1 MRALVYDEY
10 TTDDD
15 FSKILKIK
23 NIPIPEPRSNEVVFK
38 VISAGC
44 NYDDIWGMRGKPLA
58 IPLPHI
64 SGTDAAGIVT
74 AVGND
79 VKNFKVGD
87 RVVSHGNMS
96 CRVCKACTDGRE
108 FDCKKRTIW
117 GFETGPLWGGY
128 CEFTHLPEVNVLK
141 IPEGVSYDDAA
152 AASMTLL
159 TSWHMLVGR
168 AKIQPGQLVLIMG
181 GSSGIGTFG
190 IQIAKLFGCTV
201 IATASPEKLD
211 KCLEL
216 GADYA
221 VDHRKD
227 DWHKEVRSIAKKIPK
242 PYALNN
248 VRSHRN
254 LDWLIDIWTNSF
266 NNKNGKAKL
275 FINPNLIE
283 YSEEMKKSNIYERKF
298 GSRDDLINEL
308 RNTRVFAYTG
318 HKSDIWVLTVEE
330 AVQMCV
336 PIVTYGIGSVEDRVI
351 HNETGF
357 IAKND
362 GEFAKYLEML
372 LFDDE
377 FYNKIRRKMFKRRGF
392 KNWDFIADIWTVSYT
407 HLTLPRKRIE

>member
-1 MRALVYDEY
+1 MKALVYDEY
-10 TTDDD
+10 TTNDD

-23 NIPIPEPRSNEVVFK
+23 NLPNPEPRSDEVVFK
-38 VISAGC
+38 VISAGL

-74 AVGND
+74 SVGND
-79 VKNFKVGD
+79 VKNIKVGD

-108 FDCKKRTIW
+108 YDCKKRTIW

-141 IPEGVSYDDAA
+141 IPDNVSYDEAA

-201 IATASPEKLD
+201 IATASPDKLD

-216 GADYA
+216 GADFA

-227 DWHKEVRSIAKKIPK
+227 DWHKEVRAISKELAKKKGEAPGIDLSFDHIGETHWNKQLQLLKYGATLVSCGATTGYNAQTDLRHVFFKGTNILGSTQGTKAELEQGLYWMGKGKIKAAIDSTYTFEQAAEAHTKMLTGKGLFGKILMK
-242 PYALNN
+242 PEGA
-248 VRSHRN
+248 
-254 LDWLIDIWTNSF
+254 
-266 NNKNGKAKL
+266 
-275 FINPNLIE
+275 
-283 YSEEMKKSNIYERKF
+283 
-298 GSRDDLINEL
+298 
-308 RNTRVFAYTG
+308 
-318 HKSDIWVLTVEE
+318 
-330 AVQMCV
+330 
-336 PIVTYGIGSVEDRVI
+336 
-351 HNETGF
+351 
-357 IAKND
+357 
-362 GEFAKYLEML
+362 
-372 LFDDE
+372 
-377 FYNKIRRKMFKRRGF
+377 
-392 KNWDFIADIWTVSYT
+392 
-407 HLTLPRKRIE
+407 